1 MPDEILSQEEIDAL
15 LSAMAN
21 GEVDLDEVATEESD
35 VVPYDLTSKS
45 VILNDQFQALEEVFI
60 KFTNHLQ
67 AGLSALI
74 KKPLEVEFVSSE
86 MIKYKDFIKSFS
98 YPTGFNMFTMDPLM
112 GSAMVVVES
121 SLLFSLIDC
130 MFGGSGRP
138 LEGER
143 EYTTIDLRMMERVV
157 GETLRQFQKAWM
169 SIIPVQPRLKKT
181 ETKPEFVHL
190 VSPDDFV
197 ITNNF
202 EINGEEFQGLLYLC
216 LSYLMLEPIKD
227 KLSAAYLN
235 QKDTDHPWSLQLQR
249 LLRDTPVSVVAELGR
264 TDCTIR
270 DLLDLKVN
278 DVLKLTTG
286 PEDFIRVHIENVPKF
301 NGYPG
306 ILKGNRAVQ
315 ITAAGGKQGGKI
327 SNGIGI
333 Q

>member
-15 LSAMAN
+15 LSAMAS
-21 GEVDLDEVATEESD
+21 GEVDLDEVATDDDE
-35 VVPYDLTSKS
+35 VVAYDLTSKS

-60 KFTNHLQ
+60 KFTKLLQ
-67 AGLSALI
+67 SGLSALV

-98 YPTGFNMFTMDPLM
+98 YPTGFNIFTLDPLM

-138 LEGER
+138 LNVER
-143 EYTTIDLRMMERVV
+143 EYTNVDRRMMEKVV
-157 GETLRQFQKAWM
+157 GDTLRGFQKAWGAIM
-169 SIIPVQPRLKKT
+169 PVTPRLKKT

-190 VSPDDFV
+190 VTPDDFV

-202 EINGEEFQGLLYLC
+202 EINGEEFQGLLYIC

-235 QKDTDHPWSLQLQR
+235 QKDTDHPWSLQLQQ
-249 LLRDTPVSVVAELGR
+249 LLRDTDVNLIAELGR
-264 TDCTIR
+264 TECTIGQ
-270 DLLDLKVN
+270 LLDLKVN
-278 DVLKLTTG
+278 DVLKLGTG
-286 PEDFIRVHIENVPKF
+286 PEDSICVNIENVSKF
-301 NGYPG
+301 NGHPG

-315 ITAAGGKQGGKI
+315 ITTAGTREGGKLN
-327 SNGIGI
+327 NGLGI